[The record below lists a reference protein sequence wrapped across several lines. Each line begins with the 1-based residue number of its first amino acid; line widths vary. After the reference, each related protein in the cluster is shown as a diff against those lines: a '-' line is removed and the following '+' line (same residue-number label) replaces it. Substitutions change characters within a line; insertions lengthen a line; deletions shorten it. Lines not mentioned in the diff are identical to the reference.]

1 MTRGEI
7 FLPVSRE
14 EMIQRG
20 WYYYDF
26 LVVTADGYIDHPS
39 FGSTLIARLL
49 EAEGYRVAILAQPDW
64 HSAEAFRAM
73 GKPRYGVLIGG
84 GNLDSMVAH
93 YTVAK
98 RRRTRD
104 LYSPGGEMGHR
115 PDRPTIVYT
124 NRAREAFPDTPIVIG
139 GLEASL
145 RRFAHYD
152 YWEDKVR
159 RSILFDAPADLL
171 VYGMGESATA
181 EIARRLAKRR
191 RCRRSPTWPA
201 RPISLPTKAA
211 AAFIRRSAPPMRRS
225 APTRRPT
232 PAPRRSNTTS
242 MTPSGAVPCSSP
254 ARDGCWW

>member
-1 MTRGEI
+1 MTRGEY
-7 FLPVSRE
+7 FLPVSRD
-14 EMIQRG
+14 EMIDRG

-64 HSAEAFRAM
+64 HSAEPFRAM

-104 LYSPGGEMGHR
+104 LYSPGGKLGYR

-145 RRFAHYD
+145 RRSAGLRHGRERHGGDRPPPFP
-152 YWEDKVR
+152 K
-159 RSILFDAPADLL
+159 DA
-171 VYGMGESATA
+171 G
-181 EIARRLAKRR
+181 ARHHRCGRHGLHRR
-191 RCRRSPTWPA
+191 RRQR
-201 RPISLPTKAA
+201 LPL
-211 AAFIRRSAPPMRRS
+211 PQGPL
-225 APTRRPT
+225 PLL
-232 PAPRRSNTTS
+232 
-242 MTPSGAVPCSSP
+242 
-254 ARDGCWW
+254 

>member
-1 MTRGEI
+1 MMTKGIE

-14 EMIQRG
+14 EMIDRG

-39 FGSTLIARLL
+39 FGTTLIARLL
-49 EAEGYRVAILAQPDW
+49 ESKGYRVAILPQPDW
-64 HSAEAFRAM
+64 HTADAFRAM

-104 LYSPGGEMGHR
+104 LYSEGGVMGKR
-115 PDRPTIVYT
+115 PDRPTIVYA

-152 YWEDKVR
+152 YWDDKVR

-171 VYGMGESATA
+171 VYGMGESATV
-181 EIARRLAKRR
+181 EIARRLAKKTPV
-191 RCRRSPTWPA
+191 SDITDVPA
-201 RPISLPTKAA
+201 RPTSPTGW
-211 AAFIRRSAPPMRRS
+211 
-225 APTRRPT
+225 
-232 PAPRRSNTTS
+232 TS
-242 MTPSGAVPCSSP
+242 
-254 ARDGCWW
+254 